1 MNPDW
6 QAIFDSADTLELWNS
21 VVLPLMLDQIS
32 GTMEFKRQAHAI
44 ARGRNYEYSKD
55 LGRYVMA
62 FPMRPVKM
70 GRQLVTAG
78 AQGDVLRVGY
88 QGKERIS
95 YYRYSGVANAAGQL
109 DILVRNPFPDA
120 LLRKWVKKF
129 DWKSEKEA

>member
-32 GTMEFKRQAHAI
+32 GTMEFKRQAHAT

-55 LGRYVMA
+55 LGRYVQA
-62 FPMRPVKM
+62 FPMKPVRM

-78 AQGDVLRVGY
+78 AQGSVLRVGY

-95 YYRYSGVANAAGQL
+95 YYRYAVTDAAGRL
-109 DILVRNPFPDA
+109 ETLMRNPFPDA
-120 LLRKWVKKF
+120 LLRKWVKKLN
-129 DWKSEKEA
+129 WKSEKEA